1 MLGLRPTCPE
11 AGRTPRAVATVL
23 AIGVRSPVSEPAK
36 PLASSSGSRRRWADE
51 AEARAEF
58 GAASAELLG
67 ARAAVAIAV
76 RGVRGHS
83 DQPAETL
90 ASSRN
95 RLFRRLCPLSFVLW
109 PFTTACARARSA
121 KPVGRR
127 RRASDALK
135 QRTPRRLGRRRPLS
149 AAAQHHLQWCLQ
161 KWSWMPLRSCR
172 PRVYPAP
179 SDAPAQGYA
188 RRAPLHAQTLR
199 R

>member
-1 MLGLRPTCPE
+1 MPE
-11 AGRTPRAVATVL
+11 AHSWP
-23 AIGVRSPVSEPAK
+23 
-36 PLASSSGSRRRWADE
+36 
-51 AEARAEF
+51 
-58 GAASAELLG
+58 ASAVEAAALSSCAVDKLRIQVVPPASREELS
-67 ARAAVAIAV
+67 RSCSSNQV
-76 RGVRGHS
+76 RCQNTTTKRTCS
-83 DQPAETL
+83 PQPAETL

-188 RRAPLHAQTLR
+188 RRAPLHAQALR

>member
-1 MLGLRPTCPE
+1 MSCMVPVNSTVASERAWE
-11 AGRTPRAVATVL
+11 AL
-23 AIGVRSPVSEPAK
+23 
-36 PLASSSGSRRRWADE
+36 LRRREEKMALTPIKLVVW
-51 AEARAEF
+51 RLGSPPKMFSKFEF
-58 GAASAELLG
+58 A
-67 ARAAVAIAV
+67 
-76 RGVRGHS
+76 HS
-83 DQPAETL
+83 PQPAETL

-95 RLFRRLCPLSFVLW
+95 RLFRRLCPLSFVLC

-188 RRAPLHAQTLR
+188 RRAPLHAQALR